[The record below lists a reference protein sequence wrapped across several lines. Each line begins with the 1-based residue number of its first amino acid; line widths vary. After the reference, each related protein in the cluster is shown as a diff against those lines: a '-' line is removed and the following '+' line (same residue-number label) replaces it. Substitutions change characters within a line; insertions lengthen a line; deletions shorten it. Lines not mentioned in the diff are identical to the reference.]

1 MRILIYLLFILI
13 LMCGFLFAQTSMT
26 MDDYN
31 LEFNQ
36 WQSREIKAKTEIAE
50 LSAINNNLKEI
61 NSMTDE
67 ETQTTWDVIYLLV
80 GGDQTQI
87 DAYLKE
93 LDDLKQK
100 ISQFDTLP
108 LDQKKNT
115 QNDLNKRLAQAQAS
129 KMSLLTKAYQQMPAL
144 EKQMVLIN
152 LKMRL

>member
-1 MRILIYLLFILI
+1 MEAYKTELK
-13 LMCGFLFAQTSMT
+13 
-26 MDDYN
+26 
-31 LEFNQ
+31 E
-36 WQSREIKAKTEIAE
+36 WQVREIKARNEITEIT
-50 LSAINNNLKEI
+50 AINNNLKEI

-67 ETQTTWDVIYLLV
+67 ETQTVWDTIYLLV
-80 GGDQTQI
+80 GGNQTQI

-100 ISQFDTLP
+100 ISQFDSLP
-108 LDQKKNT
+108 ADQKKNI
-115 QNDLNKRLAQAQAS
+115 QNELNKHLAEAQAS